1 LEFFLLQ
8 RFKQSRKASN
18 EGNPCVVNQKDLKK
32 TEYAG
37 FNNSQSAMHIV
48 TQSDCNTDES
58 LLFYKKTSENP
69 AADSSILD
77 RLPTSFV
84 GGDGTVEE

>member
-1 LEFFLLQ
+1 
-8 RFKQSRKASN
+8 
-18 EGNPCVVNQKDLKK
+18 
-32 TEYAG
+32 
-37 FNNSQSAMHIV
+37 MHIV

>member
-1 LEFFLLQ
+1 LGIFLLPLQ
-8 RFKQSRKASN
+8 RFKQSRKPSN
-18 EGNPCVVNQKDLKK
+18 EGNLRK

-37 FNNSQSAMHIV
+37 FNNSQSVMHIV

-58 LLFYKKTSENP
+58 IIFYKKMSDNNP

-84 GGDGTVEE
+84 GGDGSVEE